1 MRRKIFWKRIQ
12 IKLKEIMQKSIN
24 KIKLKPF
31 RTLAILLAVFG
42 LALSMFMYVST
53 IWLESFVCNSQTQNI
68 GHWIQNNMSFI
79 FVFVGHPLLLDSL
92 LFLGLVLALI
102 GTFFVYREKR
112 GNIYALEKT
121 LYIYS
126 VLTAALVFIS
136 VDVMQ
141 WLATSFFGVIVA
153 PNGYPTW
160 NYCFPTWTFMVT
172 TVTSFW
178 KYPSYTQDNPNV
190 YFLNLWQLFSICVC
204 IGVITKLLMKRR
216 EKANTIGKAN
226 KNSIPI
232 L

>member
-1 MRRKIFWKRIQ
+1 MK
-12 IKLKEIMQKSIN
+12 KSIN
-24 KIKLKPF
+24 NIKLKPF
-31 RTLAILLAVFG
+31 RALAVLLAIFG
-42 LALSMFMYVST
+42 LALSVSMYIST
-53 IWLESFVCNSQTQNI
+53 IWLESFICNSQTQNI

-79 FVFVGHPLLLDSL
+79 FVVVGNPPLLDSL
-92 LFLGLVLALI
+92 LFLGLVLALT
-102 GTFFVYREKR
+102 GTFFVYREKK

-126 VLTAALVFIS
+126 VLIAILVFIS

-160 NYCFPTWTFMVT
+160 NYGFPTWTFMAT

-204 IGVITKLLMKRR
+204 IAVITKLLMKRQ

-226 KNSIPI
+226 TNPLPI
-232 L
+232 S